1 MSRHALSASSDATFK
16 KLFCIVDDTS
26 SLARESLR
34 DLSQLFTAIKA
45 ISEEHST
52 VHALAG
58 IGQYLADDR
67 INLNDLQREE
77 LDAQLASLYPIHS
90 EGVAA

>member
-1 MSRHALSASSDATFK
+1 MSRRAISASSDATYK

-26 SLARESLR
+26 SLARESLC
-34 DLSQLFTAIKA
+34 DLSKLFTAIMA

-52 VHALAG
+52 VHALAR

-67 INLNDLQREE
+67 INSNDIQREE
-77 LDAQLASLYPIHS
+77 LDAQLASLCPIHS